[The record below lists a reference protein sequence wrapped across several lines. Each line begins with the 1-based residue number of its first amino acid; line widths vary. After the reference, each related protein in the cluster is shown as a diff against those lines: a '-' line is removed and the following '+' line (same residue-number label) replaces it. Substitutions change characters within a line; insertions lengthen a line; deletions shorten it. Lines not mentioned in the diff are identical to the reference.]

1 MKSSKTWTILLG
13 SYINSVGDISSFKK
27 KRVGGVE
34 IQMKEKTSN
43 DETLLQDRGSVCSL
57 LSLQAQSLW

>member
-1 MKSSKTWTILLG
+1 MWTILLG

-27 KRVGGVE
+27 RGGGKGVCVE
-34 IQMKEKTSN
+34 IQTKEKTSN
-43 DETLLQDRGSVCSL
+43 DETLLLDRGSVCWP

>member
-1 MKSSKTWTILLG
+1 MWTILLG

-27 KRVGGVE
+27 RGGGKGVCVE

-43 DETLLQDRGSVCSL
+43 DETLLLDRGSIFPIL
-57 LSLQAQSLW
+57 